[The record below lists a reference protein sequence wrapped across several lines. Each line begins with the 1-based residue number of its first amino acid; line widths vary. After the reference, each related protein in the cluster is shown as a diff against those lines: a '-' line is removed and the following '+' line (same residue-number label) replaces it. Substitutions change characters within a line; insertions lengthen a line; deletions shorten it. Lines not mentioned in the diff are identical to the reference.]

1 MGRSEVMGRDPAA
14 ESAGWARMIRK
25 VDTGGHPGRH
35 FALLVENLKH
45 PGVGPESLM
54 TIDVGARLRG
64 IRTTFGISQ
73 RELARRA
80 GVTNGLISLIE
91 QNRVSPSVSSLKKV
105 LDGVPMSLAE
115 FFTLDLGAAPQ
126 TFIGVDEL
134 VELGNEEV
142 SLRLVAAQRP
152 GRQLTILHERY
163 AAGAGTGD
171 EMIVHRGEEGGVVVR
186 GRVEVTVAGSTR
198 VLGPGEA
205 YYFASRLP
213 HRFRNVGR
221 EACEIISA
229 STPPSF

>member
-1 MGRSEVMGRDPAA
+1 MN
-14 ESAGWARMIRK
+14 
-25 VDTGGHPGRH
+25 T
-35 FALLVENLKH
+35 
-45 PGVGPESLM
+45 
-54 TIDVGARLRG
+54 DVGARLRNV
-64 IRTTFGISQ
+64 RTALGLSQ

-105 LDGVPMSLAE
+105 LDGIPMPLAE

-126 TFIGVDEL
+126 AFYGIEEL

-142 SLRLVAAQRP
+142 SLRLIAAQRP
-152 GRQLTILHERY
+152 GRQLTLLHERY
-163 AAGAGTGD
+163 APGAATGE
-171 EMIVHRGEEGGVVVR
+171 EMLAHRGEEGGVIIK
-186 GRVEVTVAGSTR
+186 GRIELTVGGATR

-205 YYFASRLP
+205 YYFASQLP

-229 STPPSF
+229 CTPPTF

>member
-1 MGRSEVMGRDPAA
+1 MS
-14 ESAGWARMIRK
+14 
-25 VDTGGHPGRH
+25 
-35 FALLVENLKH
+35 
-45 PGVGPESLM
+45 
-54 TIDVGARLRG
+54 IDVGARLKG
-64 IRTTFGISQ
+64 IRTTFGLSQ

-115 FFTLDLGAAPQ
+115 FFTLDLATPPQ
-126 TFIGVDEL
+126 TFFSVDEL
-134 VELGNEEV
+134 VELGNEEGV

-163 AAGAGTGD
+163 AAGCGTGD

-186 GRVEVTVAGSTR
+186 GRVELTVGGTTR

-205 YYFASRLP
+205 YYFASQLP